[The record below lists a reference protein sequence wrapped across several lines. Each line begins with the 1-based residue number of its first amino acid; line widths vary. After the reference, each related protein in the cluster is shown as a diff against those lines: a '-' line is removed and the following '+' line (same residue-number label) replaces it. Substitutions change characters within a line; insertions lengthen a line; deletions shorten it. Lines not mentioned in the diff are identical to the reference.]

1 MSAMFFAGA
10 VVLASAA
17 IVYPASAQTSPLP
30 PATYNESINAEPIIT
45 TGLPS
50 LSGGGLGYSASTLND
65 LSVPSISVQASADA
79 PIESMNVE
87 AAASVT
93 LNYSIEFLGN
103 TSTVP
108 VTVNLSGNVDF
119 TGTGTNEGGDAQA
132 TIGIVDFLATC
143 VTVASSDCS
152 RSFSADSQYIF
163 STNVVYSVQLSAGV
177 TVISEPG
184 NPESASAFV
193 DPTYSV
199 PTGYSIVTSAGIGN
213 GVPEPSTWAMMLLGF
228 AALGFVGYRRVRRLA
243 APAD

>member
-1 MSAMFFAGA
+1 MFFAGA
-10 VVLASAA
+10 VALASAA
-17 IVYPASAQTSPLP
+17 IVYPASAQTSPFP
-30 PATYNESINAEPIIT
+30 PATYIESINAEPIIT

-79 PIESMNVE
+79 PMSTNVE

-132 TIGIVDFLATC
+132 TIGTVDFLTTC

-152 RSFSADSQYIF
+152 RSFSDDSQYIF
-163 STNVVYSVQLSAGV
+163 NTNVVYSVQLSAGV

-193 DPTYSV
+193 DPTFGV
-199 PTGYSIVTSAGIGN
+199 PTGYSVVTSAGIGN

-228 AALGFVGYRRVRRLA
+228 AGLGFVAYRKVRRLA
-243 APAD
+243 AVAD

>member
-1 MSAMFFAGA
+1 
-10 VVLASAA
+10 
-17 IVYPASAQTSPLP
+17 
-30 PATYNESINAEPIIT
+30 
-45 TGLPS
+45 
-50 LSGGGLGYSASTLND
+50 
-65 LSVPSISVQASADA
+65 VQAIADA
-79 PIESMNVE
+79 PIESTNVE

-132 TIGIVDFLATC
+132 TIGTVDFLATC

-152 RSFSADSQYIF
+152 RSFYADSQYIF